1 MFVAFEGIDGS
12 GKSTT
17 IDAIATRLQA
27 QGMRV
32 VCLREPTEKTDASR
46 EIRRILRTT
55 PTIDETT
62 NRHLLDLFL
71 IDRLWDIEHQIS
83 PALRSGATVLID
95 RYYLSTAA
103 YQAKDAAAAQS
114 LVAKYLADARI
125 VQPDIVVY
133 LALPIEQAL
142 ERLQK
147 RRALDAFE
155 NRVRL
160 TQVARL
166 YETALKS
173 FTNARSDAEA
183 MILTHSL
190 TTEDYD
196 NIAKTI
202 MKRSMNTP

>member
-17 IDAIATRLQA
+17 IAQVGARLQA

-46 EIRRILRTT
+46 EIRRILLTT
-55 PTIDETT
+55 PAIDDAT

-71 IDRLWDIEHQIS
+71 IDRLWDIEHQIA

-103 YQAKDAAAAQS
+103 YQAKDATTAQ
-114 LVAKYLADARI
+114 AIIERYLEDARI

-142 ERLQK
+142 ERLQE

-160 TQVARL
+160 TQVAHL
-166 YETALKS
+166 YETALKN
-173 FTNARSDAEA
+173 FANARGSAEVITIA
-183 MILTHSL
+183 HSL
-190 TTEDYD
+190 TTKDHD
-196 NIAKTI
+196 IIAKTI
-202 MKRSMNTP
+202 MKRSTDTP